1 MDSYDETLTNPSQK
15 GKSKKESID
24 FSFKKPT
31 PKEQK
36 DNEMLYKNKKWG
48 RVPKGYNPPTPDFLP
63 QPPSSWFQSARSLCP
78 GTTKELL
85 FLCPEK
91 LHCCPVPLETLL
103 RIKS

>member
-1 MDSYDETLTNPSQK
+1 MDLYDETRANSSQK
-15 GKSKKESID
+15 VKSKTESID
-24 FSFKKPT
+24 FRFNEPT
-31 PKEQK
+31 LKEKK
-36 DNEMLYKNKKWG
+36 DNEMTYKNKKWG

-91 LHCCPVPLETLL
+91 LHCPVPLETLL